1 MNRTAIASSPRFLF
15 AGKLTRDF
23 IVLPDGQVYLDVPG
37 GNAIYSAVGL
47 AVWEDSPPPR
57 IIARVGE
64 DFPQEW
70 LEMFVHRGI
79 DTSGV
84 RILPHAVDVRDF
96 FAYSSLSARD
106 DDDPMSHFARHGL
119 PFPKVLLG
127 YASKN
132 SDVDS
137 RNRLSPFSLR
147 QGDISLEHLDA
158 IAAHVCPIDFLT
170 HSLLPS
176 VLRQA
181 GFTIVTM
188 DPSAG
193 YMSSSFWEELPAI
206 VTGITAFLPSEEEV
220 RALFQGRSAD
230 LWEMAERISQYGCEM
245 VVIKRGV
252 RGQLLYDAAGRKR
265 WEVPSYPVEIHD
277 PTGAGDAFCGGFLF
291 GYRDTYDPLM
301 AVLHGNISA
310 SFALEGTGPFY
321 ALDALPGL
329 AKARL
334 DALQESVRK
343 V

>member
-1 MNRTAIASSPRFLF
+1 MNRPVNVSNPRFLF
-15 AGKLTRDF
+15 AGRLTRDF
-23 IVLPDGQVYLDVPG
+23 IVLPDGQVYLDLPG
-37 GNAIYSAVGL
+37 GNVIYSAVGL
-47 AVWEDSPPPR
+47 AVWETSPAPR
-57 IIARVGE
+57 IIARIGE
-64 DFPQEW
+64 DYPQEW
-70 LEMFVHRGI
+70 LEAFIRRGI

-84 RILPHAVDVRDF
+84 RILPHTIDVRDF
-96 FAYSSLSARD
+96 FAYSSLSSRD

-127 YASKN
+127 YTSKN
-132 SDVDS
+132 SQADS
-137 RNRLSPFSLR
+137 RSRLAPISLR
-147 QGDISLEHLDA
+147 QGDISLDHMDA
-158 IAAHVCPIDFLT
+158 TAAHICPIDYLT

-193 YMSSSFWEELPAI
+193 YMNSSFWEELPALI
-206 VTGITAFLPSEEEV
+206 TGITAFLPAEEEV

-230 LWEMAERISQYGCEM
+230 LWEMAEAISQYGCEM

-252 RGQLLYDAAGRKR
+252 RGQLLYDAAGKKR
-265 WEVPSYPVEIHD
+265 WEVPSYPVEIRD

-291 GYRDTYDPLM
+291 GYRDTYDPIL

-310 SFALEGTGPFY
+310 SFTLEGTGPFY

-334 DALQESVRK
+334 EALRQSIRK